1 VVPAQIPR
9 LLTLLLAV
17 AGGVVADLGFP
28 GTDLWGL
35 GFVGV
40 AMLFL
45 ALGRDSARWN
55 TLVGLAWGL
64 AFFIPHLSWTAIVVG
79 PAVAIALPVLEALFV
94 ALFGLAWSWARR
106 GAVIWRSPTLQVL
119 GFAVLWVA
127 VEELRAVAPFG
138 GFPWGRLAFAQ
149 ADSPLLRLASL
160 GGVPLLSGVAAAIGA
175 LLAVAFLAARRIQVL
190 RTLVSLGAVVGL
202 LLVGLVVP
210 VGTRAEA
217 GTLHIGAV
225 QGNVDMDEPDPW
237 LRQSGVVD
245 KQAAGTLA
253 LLDTVEPGDLDV
265 VLWPENVT
273 STNLADDARSAA
285 VVDGAATALGAPI
298 LLGTIEYPTDSTRY
312 NTSVLWQPG
321 EGIDQIYR
329 KQRPAPFSEYIP
341 LRDLARRITPLVDSV
356 SHDMVPGDEAGF
368 VTVGSERLDREVG
381 LAVAI
386 CFEVAYDW
394 VIREGV
400 LAGGEFL
407 VVQTNNVT
415 FGYSDESVQQLAMS
429 RVRAVETGRATLQI
443 STVGVSGLISPHGA
457 VSNRTELFTAD
468 QFTAHVPLRT
478 SITPAVRLG
487 QYIVW
492 LFAGLGVTVV
502 LTGMAGAR
510 LVRRPERGR
519 MLA

>member
-1 VVPAQIPR
+1 MPR
-9 LLTLLLAV
+9 LLTLGLAV

-28 GTDLWGL
+28 GLDLWGL
-35 GFVGV
+35 SFVGV

-55 TLVGLAWGL
+55 TLVGFVWGL
-64 AFFIPHLSWTAIVVG
+64 AFFVPHLYWTAIVVG

-94 ALFGLAWSWARR
+94 ALFGAAWSWARR
-106 GAVIWRSPTLQVL
+106 GAVIWRSPALQVL

-127 VEELRAVAPFG
+127 VEELRSVAPFG
-138 GFPWGRLAFAQ
+138 GFPWGRLAFSQ
-149 ADSPLLRLASL
+149 ADAPLLRLAWL
-160 GGVPLLSGVAAAIGA
+160 GGVPLLSAVTAAIGA
-175 LLAVAFLAARRIQVL
+175 LLAVALLALREVRVL
-190 RTLVSLGAVVGL
+190 RTLTSLGVLVALVFVGL
-202 LLVGLVVP
+202 FIP

-217 GTLHIGAV
+217 GTLRLGAV

-237 LRQSGVVD
+237 KRQSGVVD
-245 KQAAGTLA
+245 NHAAGTRA
-253 LLDTVEPGDLDV
+253 LLDEVEPGDLDV

-273 STNLADDARSAA
+273 ATDLADDERSAG
-285 VVDGAATALGAPI
+285 VVDEAARAIDAPI
-298 LLGTIEYPTDSTRY
+298 LLGTIEYPTENTRF
-312 NTSVLWQPG
+312 NTSVLWLPG
-321 EGIDQIYR
+321 EGIDQVYR

-341 LRDLARRITPLVDSV
+341 LRDFARRIAPIVDSV
-356 SHDMVPGDEAGF
+356 SHDMVGGDAPGF
-368 VTVGSERLDREVG
+368 VTIDSERLDREVG

-400 LAGGEFL
+400 LAGGEVL

-429 RVRAVETGRATLQI
+429 RVRAVETGRATVQI
-443 STVGVSGLISPHGA
+443 STVGVSGLISPNGA
-457 VSNRTELFTAD
+457 VSHRTELFTPD
-468 QFTAHVPLRT
+468 QFTATVPLRT

-492 LFAGLGVTVV
+492 AFAALGVAVV
-502 LTGMAGAR
+502 VAGAVGAR
-510 LVRRPERGR
+510 HVRRAGRGR
-519 MLA
+519 MLS